1 MEVVLL
7 LFAFRV
13 GFRRLRSVP
22 LPPADVTLGRR
33 EPGERLV
40 DVERFAVRYAV
51 ADAQPVRVRW
61 RPAVVLG
68 LLAQYPIDLDRGE
81 EGDRLGQIAKSD
93 TEKNGVKNGRI
104 MSKTLKH
111 KNNNSFNDSLFFV
124 AK

>member
-1 MEVVLL
+1 M
-7 LFAFRV
+7 LFAFPV

-111 KNNNSFNDSLFFV
+111 KNKNSFNDSLFFV